1 MPAPAQKRVFQ
12 LFAGHPALDLV
23 NTLDWRLRESGPEEL
38 LVSYED
44 LLAFSQQSGIL
55 SAREARRL
63 QRGGD
68 VGKSGRTLDAV
79 REMREAS
86 ALVFYALLDA
96 RKPPAAALA
105 RLDASFKA
113 ARAQRALVNTGDGL
127 RWEWLETASE
137 LPLWRLA
144 LSAEDLLTSDRM
156 EMVRSCASPDCRWL
170 FLDTSKNHSRRWCEM
185 SLCGNRMK
193 ARRFRQQQ
201 TG

>member
-79 REMREAS
+79 HEMREAS